1 MDLTS
6 ENVKV
11 PRDEGP
17 GAFLVSVT
25 IFNHPYVEKE
35 YFPLSNENFYWCTLC
50 LFLLVLAY
58 C

>member
-1 MDLTS
+1 MALTS

-11 PRDEGP
+11 PGDESP
-17 GAFLVSVT
+17 SAFLFSVT

-35 YFPLSNENFYWCTLC
+35 YFLLSNVNFYWCMLC
-50 LFLLVLAY
+50 LFLLVLVY